1 MGQEIP
7 IILVVYNRVDR
18 VFGSP
23 TSRYSTLYHLM
34 PVMVNNKWVIDQR
47 KKACHMKRERW
58 VLNYILGAYNA
69 VYN

>member
-7 IILVVYNRVDR
+7 KILVVYIRVDL

-34 PVMVNNKWVIDQR
+34 PVMVNN
-47 KKACHMKRERW
+47 
-58 VLNYILGAYNA
+58 
-69 VYN
+69 